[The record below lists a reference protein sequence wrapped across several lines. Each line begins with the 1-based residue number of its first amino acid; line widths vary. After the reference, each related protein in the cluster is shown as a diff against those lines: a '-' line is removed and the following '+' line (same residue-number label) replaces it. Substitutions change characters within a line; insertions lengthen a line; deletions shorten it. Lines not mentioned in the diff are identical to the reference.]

1 MKLVIGCD
9 HGGFELKQEIIKHLS
24 SRADLEIVDKG
35 CDSTASV
42 DYPVYAKAVAEAV
55 AAKEIETSAGG
66 GAVVVKA
73 TGDKVIKEIIIKKDV
88 VDPDDVEMLQDLV
101 LTAVNEA
108 LKKADSMMEQEMG
121 SFNIPGLF

>member
-1 MKLVIGCD
+1 MGNKY
-9 HGGFELKQEIIKHLS
+9 GGFPGGGMGNMQNILRQAQKMQADMQKKQE
-24 SRADLEIVDKG
+24 E
-35 CDSTASV
+35 
-42 DYPVYAKAVAEAV
+42 V

-88 VDPDDVEMLQDLV
+88 VDPEDVEMLQDLV

-108 LKKADSMMEQEMG
+108 LKQADKLMENEMG
-121 SFNIPGLF
+121 SFNMPGLF

>member
-1 MKLVIGCD
+1 MGNKY
-9 HGGFELKQEIIKHLS
+9 GGFPGGGMGNMQNILRQAQKMQADMQKKQE
-24 SRADLEIVDKG
+24 E
-35 CDSTASV
+35 
-42 DYPVYAKAVAEAV
+42 V

-88 VDPDDVEMLQDLV
+88 VDPEDVEMLQDLV

-108 LKKADSMMEQEMG
+108 LKQADKLMENEMG
-121 SFNIPGLF
+121 SFSMPGLF